1 MPSLYFTASWCSVC
15 KSMRPIIEQ
24 LQKENYDIRII
35 NSDEEKTLTT
45 EYEIESLPT
54 IVIIKDKKEVKR
66 FVGKV
71 SASELRKH
79 LTKKAQEYKLW

>member
-71 SASELRKH
+71 SVSELRKH